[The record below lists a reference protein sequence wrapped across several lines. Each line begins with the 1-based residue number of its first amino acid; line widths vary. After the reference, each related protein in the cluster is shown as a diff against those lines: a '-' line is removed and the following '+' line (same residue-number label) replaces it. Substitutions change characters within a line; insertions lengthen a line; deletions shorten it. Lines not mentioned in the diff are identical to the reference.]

1 MKYMNLNSK
10 VVDARWVEEE
20 RQWQIQVQKTNSD
33 TVFTDKA
40 DILINASGV
49 LKYAPKTTL

>member
-20 RQWQIQVQKTNSD
+20 RKWHIQVQRTDSD
-33 TVFTDKA
+33 AVFTDKA

-49 LKYAPKTTL
+49 LK